1 MRRRLRTARLGMPAL
16 LCALL
21 LSSTS
26 AAAQTGPPI
35 HGVTGTIATETTIKS
50 EHDAAN
56 KVAEGAGKVVD
67 GAKKLLPGGK
77 GTNQNP
83 LDGFTEGRSVVLR
96 DVAAADRE
104 VAEAT
109 EGVVIDVNRRRNQI
123 TVRLAD
129 RKTQTLRLATPDA
142 TADVVVSYT
151 DPVGAKVARDFKRV
165 S

>member
-1 MRRRLRTARLGMPAL
+1 MRRTNRTAEVGMMAL

-21 LSSTS
+21 LGATS
-26 AAAQTGPPI
+26 ASAQTGPPI

-50 EHDAAN
+50 EHEAAN
-56 KVAEGAGKVVD
+56 KVAEGAGRVVN

-77 GTNQNP
+77 GSNQDP
-83 LDGFTEGRSVVLR
+83 LDGFSEGRRVILR
-96 DVAAADRE
+96 DVVEADRE
-104 VAEAT
+104 AAETT

-129 RKTQTLRLATPDA
+129 RKTQTLRLAAPDA
-142 TADVVVSYT
+142 AADVVVSYT
-151 DPVGAKVARDFKRV
+151 DPAGTRIARDFKRV

>member
-1 MRRRLRTARLGMPAL
+1 MRRRLRTAGLAMPAL

-21 LSSTS
+21 LGSTS

-35 HGVTGTIATETTIKS
+35 HGVTGTIATDTTIRS
-50 EHDAAN
+50 EHEAAN
-56 KVAEGAGKVVD
+56 KVAEGAGKVVE

-83 LDGFTEGRSVVLR
+83 LDGFIEGRTVVLR
-96 DVAAADRE
+96 DVVKADHQ
-104 VAEAT
+104 ATEAT

-129 RKTQTLRLATPDA
+129 RKTQTLRVAAPDA
-142 TADVVVSYT
+142 AGDVVVSYT
-151 DPVGAKVARDFKRV
+151 DPAGTKVARDFKRV

>member
-1 MRRRLRTARLGMPAL
+1 MRRRLRTAGLAIPAL

-21 LSSTS
+21 LVPTA

-50 EHDAAN
+50 EHEAAN
-56 KVAEGAGKVVD
+56 KVAEGAGKVVE

-77 GTNQNP
+77 GTNLNP
-83 LDGFTEGRSVVLR
+83 LDGFTEGRRVVLR
-96 DVAAADRE
+96 DVASADRE
-104 VAEAT
+104 VTEAT

-123 TVRLAD
+123 TVRLPD

-142 TADVVVSYT
+142 AADVVVSYT
-151 DPVGAKVARDFKRV
+151 DPAGAKVARDFKRV

>member
-1 MRRRLRTARLGMPAL
+1 MRQRLRTAGLGMPAL
-16 LCALL
+16 LSALL
-21 LSSTS
+21 AGSIA
-26 AAAQTGPPI
+26 AAAQTAPPV
-35 HGVTGTIATETTIKS
+35 HGVTGTIATETTIRS
-50 EHDAAN
+50 EHEAAN

-83 LDGFTEGRSVVLR
+83 LDGFTEGRRVVLR
-96 DVAAADRE
+96 DVVAADRE

-109 EGVVIDVNRRRNQI
+109 EGVVIDLNRRRNQI
-123 TVRLAD
+123 TVRFAD

-142 TADVVVSYT
+142 AADVVVSYT
-151 DPVGAKVARDFKRV
+151 DPTGAKVARDFKRV